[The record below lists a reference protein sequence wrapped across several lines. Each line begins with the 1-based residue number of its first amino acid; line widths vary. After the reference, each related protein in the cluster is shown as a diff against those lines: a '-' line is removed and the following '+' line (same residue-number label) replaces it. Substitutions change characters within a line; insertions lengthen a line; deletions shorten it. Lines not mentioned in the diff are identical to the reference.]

1 MHQSELKILR
11 GHYLNVLVT
20 NLVSRGRSEL
30 GEPEVEE
37 IFQKL
42 VVDDEV
48 GGNADSFPVL
58 ISAATDSIG
67 HRLVVEIFRWIK
79 HFPVEARE
87 KLQKVYEKFRLKLK
101 SDKFGCLI
109 VMSKFGKMPL

>member
-1 MHQSELKILR
+1 MHHSELKILR

-48 GGNADSFPVL
+48 GGNADSFPLL

-79 HFPVEARE
+79 HFPAEAKE
-87 KLQKVYEKFRLKLK
+87 KLQRVYEEFRLELK

-109 VMSKFGKMPL
+109 VMSKYGKM

>member
-1 MHQSELKILR
+1 MDQSELRILR
-11 GHYLNVLVT
+11 DHFLNVLVT
-20 NLVSRGRSEL
+20 NLVSSSIGNSKL
-30 GEPEVEE
+30 GVEE

-42 VVDDEV
+42 VAEDEV
-48 GGNADSFPVL
+48 GGNADSFPLL